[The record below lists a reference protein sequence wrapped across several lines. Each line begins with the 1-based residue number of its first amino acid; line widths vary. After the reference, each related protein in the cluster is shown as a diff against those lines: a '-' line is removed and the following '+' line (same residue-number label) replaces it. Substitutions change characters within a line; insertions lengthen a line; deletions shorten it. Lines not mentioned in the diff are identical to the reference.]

1 MNILVYYQNHYHTV
15 FLESL
20 CEGFIKK
27 GNKVFL
33 LTTCS
38 AGQLH
43 KEMEK
48 LGVRTFVYDPG
59 TSTLIQYLKHFF
71 YLIRFCRNHHI
82 DVVYSHLQFSNLIA
96 VFAQYFISAK
106 VFPCRHHSN
115 DVMILGNNNARRI
128 DKLVNQLS
136 KRIVVVSNAVKEQMT
151 NYEGVDP
158 KKIQVIFLGY
168 NFNLYHKPDSVKVNK
183 IRDEMKCKMLLIIIS
198 RMTKSKQHILAVQVL
213 YNLLKRNLDVKM
225 IIMDEGTEKDN
236 IVTFLRTK
244 EIEDKVLFTGFVN
257 NTMDHLSAA
266 DLLIHPSLTEASNQ
280 VVKEAALLYKPSV
293 VSKRVGDFEE
303 YIINEQNGFLVEPND
318 LVNEMTEVIE
328 KNYSRMEDL
337 KKLGSNIHDTVLERF
352 AIDPVCDQYLEL
364 AI

>member
-20 CEGFIKK
+20 CEGFIKR

-43 KEMEK
+43 QEMEK
-48 LGVRTFVYDPG
+48 LGVKTYVYNPG
-59 TSTLIQYLKHFF
+59 TSHILHYVKHFF
-71 YLIRFCRNHHI
+71 YLIRFCKQHSI

-115 DVMILGNNNARRI
+115 DVMILGNKNALRI

-151 NYEGVDP
+151 KYEGVDP
-158 KKIQVIFLGY
+158 KKIQVIYLGY
-168 NFNLYHKPDSVKVNK
+168 NFNLYHKPDPVKVRA
-183 IRDEMKCKMLLIIIS
+183 IRENMNCKLLLIMIS
-198 RMTKSKQHILAVQVL
+198 RMTKSKQHLLAAQVL
-213 YNLLKRNLDVKM
+213 NNLLKRNLDVKM
-225 IIMDEGTEKDN
+225 IMMDEGTEKDS
-236 IVTFLRTK
+236 IVTYLRTHG
-244 EIEDKVLFTGFVN
+244 IEDKVLFTGFVN

-266 DLLIHPSLTEASNQ
+266 DLLVHPSFTEASNQ
-280 VVKEAALLYKPSV
+280 VVKEAALLYKPSI
-293 VSKRVGDFEE
+293 VSKGVGDFEE
-303 YIINEQNGFLVEPND
+303 YIINEQNGFLVDQDN
-318 LVNEMTEVIE
+318 LVNQMTDVIE
-328 KNYSRMEDL
+328 RYSTKMEDL
-337 KKLGSNIHDTVLERF
+337 KKQGSNIHNTVLTRF
-352 AIDPVCDQYLEL
+352 SIDPVCDQYLEL
-364 AI
+364 AK